1 MERLSKK
8 CTAILV
14 GALTCLAAGIGLAP
28 RVEMA
33 PLAMERQV
41 SLKSAPTR
49 RGANAAV
56 GMMQGCAGGTSVSCH
71 PQRYQPQ
78 L

>member
-28 RVEMA
+28 RVEMT
-33 PLAMERQV
+33 PRGLERPA
-41 SLKSAPTR
+41 SLSTAATGQ
-49 RGANAAV
+49 GADAANV
-56 GMMQGCAGGTSVSCH
+56 MVQSCASGASMSCH
-71 PQRYQPQ
+71 PQRPRPR

>member
-28 RVEMA
+28 RVEMTPRGLERPA
-33 PLAMERQV
+33 SLATEVTGQG
-41 SLKSAPTR
+41 SDA
-49 RGANAAV
+49 ANV
-56 GMMQGCAGGTSVSCH
+56 MVQSCAGGVSMSCH
-71 PQRYQPQ
+71 PQRSRPQ

>member
-33 PLAMERQV
+33 PLGMERQV
-41 SLKSAPTR
+41 SLKSAPAG
-49 RGANAAV
+49 RGADAAV
-56 GMMQGCAGGTSVSCH
+56 GMMQGCAGGASVSCH
-71 PQRYQPQ
+71 PQRSRPQ